1 MKKISIDPIT
11 RLEGHGKI
19 EIFLNDAG
27 DVENVYFQ
35 VPELRGF
42 EKFCVGRP
50 VEELPRIVTRI
61 CGVCPGAHHMAS
73 GKAVDAVYHADPPE
87 VTKKLREMFYSAHYV
102 HSHIAHF
109 YALAAPDFVL
119 GPDADPAVRNILGVV
134 DKVGLAVGGEVIK
147 HRGYGQEIQKII
159 SGRSSQVVWTLP
171 GGVSKGITEEERAQ
185 IEVMAKSCVEFSK
198 FTLQLFDDVV
208 LKNKAYV
215 DLILSEPYQM
225 KTYYMGMVDQNDKV
239 NFYDGKIKV
248 VDPEGKEVAKYMAS
262 EYLDYIAEHV
272 EPWSYLKFP
281 YLKKVGWKGFVDG
294 KESGVYRAVP
304 APRLNVASGMATPL
318 AQEAYEKYITTLGK
332 PVHATLA
339 NHWARVI
346 ELMYASERLLE
357 LAQDKSTTDPSV
369 RIVPTATPT
378 EGVGVVEAPRGTL
391 YHHYTTDK
399 NGFVEK
405 ANLIVGTTNNHAP
418 ISMSIKKAAMGLIKK
433 GQVVS
438 QGLLNMVEMAFRA
451 YDPCFSCATHSLPG
465 QMPMEVFIY
474 DVNRKLVERLE
485 RA

>member
-185 IEVMAKSCVEFSK
+185 IEEMAKSCVEFSK

-208 LKNKAYV
+208 LKNKTYV
-215 DLILSEPYQM
+215 DLILSEPYQL

-272 EPWSYLKFP
+272 EPWTYLKFP

-304 APRLNVASGMATPL
+304 VPRLNVASGMATPL

-339 NHWARVI
+339 NHWARVM
-346 ELMYASERLLE
+346 ERMHASERLLE
-357 LAQDKSTTDPSV
+357 LAQDKSITDPNV
-369 RIVPTATPT
+369 RIGRPRRLPTAL
-378 EGVGVVEAPRGTL
+378 VWLRFPRHPLPPL
-391 YHHYTTDK
+391 YDRQKRVCGKGKPDGRHHQQSCSYFDVHQK
-399 NGFVEK
+399 GGHGPDRKRPGGIAGALKHDRDGFQS
-405 ANLIVGTTNNHAP
+405 LRP
-418 ISMSIKKAAMGLIKK
+418 
-433 GQVVS
+433 
-438 QGLLNMVEMAFRA
+438 LLQLRYPFPSGADAHGSDYLRCQ
-451 YDPCFSCATHSLPG
+451 P
-465 QMPMEVFIY
+465 
-474 DVNRKLVERLE
+474 
-485 RA
+485 